1 MRFWLFLFL
10 SLSIAFTSCED
21 TIYIEESA
29 EATDAATL
37 KDFVFLSSNNSQH
50 LVSDVVCEVI
60 GDSVIA
66 CHIPQIVENKTLV
79 PTFSIGKGRL
89 MHNGVEVVS
98 GVTALDCS
106 EPVVLQ
112 LQAAGVQKTY
122 VLPVTC
128 FTGLPIIYINTN
140 GRAPVESKD
149 DYLSGTFRIVEDI
162 VTRGAGD
169 VFEDSVKIK
178 GRGNSTWLMPKRPYK
193 LKFNKKVSLL
203 GEPADKEWVLLAN
216 YVDKTFLRNK
226 TAFDMGHMSRLE
238 YTNRSHFVE
247 LVLNGE
253 YCGTYQLAEQIK
265 VGTDRVNVGDD
276 GYLLEV
282 DAKADSTDVTFI
294 VKRVGQ
300 PINIKSPEVEVGDSA
315 YNYVVDYLK
324 TVERVLFSDD
334 FKDPSKGYTKY
345 IDVASF
351 VDWYLINEI
360 TKNNDA
366 CFYSSCYMHLAR
378 GGKLKMG
385 PLWDYDIAFGNTIEN
400 GCESPEGF
408 WIKNVLWFDRLFQDP
423 NFVKEV
429 KHRFAYFYD
438 NRDQIYQNINDNAS
452 YLKHSAAENNNKWG
466 TLYNYVWPNSTV
478 PGSYENEVQVMKN
491 WLEARFQWLNAQYS
505 AM

>member
-1 MRFWLFLFL
+1 M
-10 SLSIAFTSCED
+10 
-21 TIYIEESA
+21 
-29 EATDAATL
+29 
-37 KDFVFLSSNNSQH
+37 
-50 LVSDVVCEVI
+50 
-60 GDSVIA
+60 
-66 CHIPQIVENKTLV
+66 
-79 PTFSIGKGRL
+79 
-89 MHNGVEVVS
+89 
-98 GVTALDCS
+98 
-106 EPVVLQ
+106 
-112 LQAAGVQKTY
+112 
-122 VLPVTC
+122 
-128 FTGLPIIYINTN
+128 
-140 GRAPVESKD
+140 
-149 DYLSGTFRIVEDI
+149 
-162 VTRGAGD
+162 TRGAGD

-178 GRGNSTWLMPKRPYK
+178 GRGNSTWVLPKRPYK
-193 LKFNKKVSLL
+193 LKFDKKVSLL

-216 YVDKTFLRNK
+216 YVDKTLLRNR
-226 TAFDMGHMSRLE
+226 TAFDMGRMSKLE

-265 VGTDRVNVGDD
+265 VGADRVNVGDD

-315 YNYVVDYLK
+315 YNYVVDYLN

-366 CFYSSCYMHLAR
+366 CFFSSCYMTLAR
-378 GGKLKMG
+378 NGKLKMG
-385 PLWDYDIAFGNTIEN
+385 PLWDYDIAFGNTNET

-423 NFVKEV
+423 NFVKDV
-429 KHRFAYFYD
+429 KSRFAHFY
-438 NRDQIYQNINDNAS
+438 NKRNEIYQNINDNAN
-452 YLKHSAAENNNKWG
+452 YLKRSAVENNNKWG
-466 TLYNYVWPNSTV
+466 TLYNYVWPNSTIA
-478 PGSYENEVQVMKN
+478 GSYENEVQTMKN